1 MDPSGGQGTPNFLNP
16 GRTGGLRGRKRDVTE
31 GGTRV
36 IGLVE
41 YPPAVVRN
49 RREVTLIFN

>member
-1 MDPSGGQGTPNFLNP
+1 MKGGQGTGSFHNP
-16 GRTGGLRGRKRDVTE
+16 GRTAGLRGRKRDVTE

-41 YPPAVVRN
+41 YPA
-49 RREVTLIFN
+49 EVPRT